1 MAPIDPSLTLPTV
14 SDDPGSGSSQMTEV
28 RFAPSAFD
36 NLGAPLDIE
45 NANDDEHEHGYL
57 EIEEEEDEGTSHG
70 PGAVGEYHAVPEDEE
85 HGV

>member
-1 MAPIDPSLTLPTV
+1 
-14 SDDPGSGSSQMTEV
+14 MTEV

-57 EIEEEEDEGTSHG
+57 EIEEDEDDGTSHG

>member
-1 MAPIDPSLTLPTV
+1 
-14 SDDPGSGSSQMTEV
+14 MTEV

-57 EIEEEEDEGTSHG
+57 EIEEDEDNGSSLLESYKKRSSSLNSRLSARSHEGRYSFKLN
-70 PGAVGEYHAVPEDEE
+70 ASSAA
-85 HGV
+85 